1 MVDDGTVHALFF
13 TFLEYPIEIIIDETS
28 NRVAIVKK

>member
-13 TFLEYPIEIIIDETS
+13 TFLEYPIEIIIDKTS